1 MLNNEMRP
9 YESDADHR
17 RQTCDAL
24 SVSRVCVLY
33 VEARRFYGAEGRFN
47 LPTLFVARDS
57 IFRPVETDQNLKLG
71 HPLDSTS
78 GRINILPFMQNGFVR
93 TPSTSAVCAINIL
106 PFMQNG
112 FVVEL
117 LLSDFEG
124 IKEPPCPDSFSCGG
138 LDNPNVLPDT
148 DVVSNSVVVEPSNP
162 LLADKLAVGHKTV
175 DAAMSKKSDESLHYS
190 LAFLP
195 IGISAL
201 AQQAEQ
207 QWNGNVLVGDA
218 EGEYIDVELSELP
231 VGSVHTQNPTVLNRK
246 PREDHPCCQVEV
258 QGIVGDEP
266 LNAAQIGIALNRR
279 RHRRNQFVKAHS
291 LHPTKCMEHI
301 SHKLYAGKIHR
312 NSKILLHNR
321 ADLANF
327 NQILGI
333 SNLHRESSEL
343 FFKVT
348 ES

>member
-1 MLNNEMRP
+1 MLQNFNRFNVCIFMLNNEMRP

-78 GRINILPFMQNGFVR
+78 GR
-93 TPSTSAVCAINIL
+93 INIL

-218 EGEYIDVELSELP
+218 EGEYIDCLLYTSP
-231 VGSVHTQNPTVLNRK
+231 S
-246 PREDHPCCQVEV
+246 PRDR
-258 QGIVGDEP
+258 G
-266 LNAAQIGIALNRR
+266 
-279 RHRRNQFVKAHS
+279 
-291 LHPTKCMEHI
+291 
-301 SHKLYAGKIHR
+301 
-312 NSKILLHNR
+312 
-321 ADLANF
+321 
-327 NQILGI
+327 
-333 SNLHRESSEL
+333 
-343 FFKVT
+343 
-348 ES
+348 

>member
-78 GRINILPFMQNGFVR
+78 GR
-93 TPSTSAVCAINIL
+93 INIL

-246 PREDHPCCQVEV
+246 QREDHPCCQVEV
-258 QGIVGDEP
+258 QGIVGDECS
-266 LNAAQIGIALNRR
+266 ADW
-279 RHRRNQFVKAHS
+279 
-291 LHPTKCMEHI
+291 
-301 SHKLYAGKIHR
+301 
-312 NSKILLHNR
+312 NR
-321 ADLANF
+321 AQPTQASPKPVCEGS
-327 NQILGI
+327 Q
-333 SNLHRESSEL
+333 SAPH
-343 FFKVT
+343 KVHGAYKP
-348 ES
+348 

>member
-1 MLNNEMRP
+1 MYLYVKQR
-9 YESDADHR
+9 DASIRERCGSR

-78 GRINILPFMQNGFVR
+78 GR
-93 TPSTSAVCAINIL
+93 INIL

-231 VGSVHTQNPTVLNRK
+231 VGSGPYSEAQPSLTGSKEKIIL
-246 PREDHPCCQVEV
+246 
-258 QGIVGDEP
+258 
-266 LNAAQIGIALNRR
+266 AARLR
-279 RHRRNQFVKAHS
+279 FKAYS
-291 LHPTKCMEHI
+291 T
-301 SHKLYAGKIHR
+301 
-312 NSKILLHNR
+312 IL
-321 ADLANF
+321 
-327 NQILGI
+327 
-333 SNLHRESSEL
+333 
-343 FFKVT
+343 T
-348 ES
+348 TPP

>member
-1 MLNNEMRP
+1 MLQNFNRFNVCIFMLNNEMRP

-78 GRINILPFMQNGFVR
+78 GRINILPFMQNGFV
-93 TPSTSAVCAINIL
+93 
-106 PFMQNG
+106 
-112 FVVEL
+112 VEL

-138 LDNPNVLPDT
+138 LDNLNVLPDT
-148 DVVSNSVVVEPSNP
+148 DVVSNPVVVKPSNP

-207 QWNGNVLVGDA
+207 QWKGNVLVGDA

-246 PREDHPCCQVEV
+246 QREDHPCCQVEV

-333 SNLHRESSEL
+333 SNLHRESGKL
-343 FFKVT
+343 F
-348 ES
+348 

>member
-1 MLNNEMRP
+1 MLQNFNRFNVYIFMLTNEIRP
-9 YESDADHR
+9 YKSNADHR

-24 SVSRVCVLY
+24 SVLQVCVLY
-33 VEARRFYGAEGRFN
+33 VEARRFHGAEGRFN

-78 GRINILPFMQNGFVR
+78 GRINILPFMQNGFV
-93 TPSTSAVCAINIL
+93 
-106 PFMQNG
+106 
-112 FVVEL
+112 VEL
-117 LLSDFEG
+117 LLSDCEG

-138 LDNPNVLPDT
+138 LDNLNVLPDT
-148 DVVSNSVVVEPSNP
+148 DVVSNPVVVKPSNP

-195 IGISAL
+195 IGISLL
-201 AQQAEQ
+201 AQKAEQ
-207 QWNGNVLVGDA
+207 QWKGNALVGDA

-231 VGSVHTQNPTVLNRK
+231 VGLVHTQNPTVLNRK
-246 PREDHPCCQVEV
+246 QREDHPCCQVEV

-266 LNAAQIGIALNRR
+266 LNATQIGIALNRR
-279 RHRRNQFVKAHS
+279 RPRRSQFVKAHS

-301 SHKLYAGKIHR
+301 SHKFYAGKIHR

-321 ADLANF
+321 EDLANF

-333 SNLHRESSEL
+333 SNLHR
-343 FFKVT
+343 
-348 ES
+348 

>member
-1 MLNNEMRP
+1 MRTIAGRRAMRSLSRGYVSSMLKPE
-9 YESDADHR
+9 D
-17 RQTCDAL
+17 
-24 SVSRVCVLY
+24 
-33 VEARRFYGAEGRFN
+33 FYGAEGRFN
-47 LPTLFVARDS
+47 PPNRLFVARDS

-78 GRINILPFMQNGFVR
+78 GR
-93 TPSTSAVCAINIL
+93 INIL

-175 DAAMSKKSDESLHYS
+175 DAAMSKKSVESLHYS

-218 EGEYIDVELSELP
+218 EGEYIDVELIRTSSWLGPYSEP
-231 VGSVHTQNPTVLNRK
+231 NR
-246 PREDHPCCQVEV
+246 P
-258 QGIVGDEP
+258 
-266 LNAAQIGIALNRR
+266 
-279 RHRRNQFVKAHS
+279 
-291 LHPTKCMEHI
+291 
-301 SHKLYAGKIHR
+301 
-312 NSKILLHNR
+312 
-321 ADLANF
+321 
-327 NQILGI
+327 
-333 SNLHRESSEL
+333 
-343 FFKVT
+343 
-348 ES
+348 